1 MIFSP
6 VGDEGSSITIS
17 ASVGAGN
24 VRVMILT
31 WREWSDGTLLMSF
44 FRRSSSR
51 TGIGVIFS
59 LVGDEGSSMS
69 ISALVGAGNVRLM
82 IWTWL

>member
-1 MIFSP
+1 MIFFP

-24 VRVMILT
+24 VRVMNVRVMIWT

-44 FRRSSSR
+44 FRHSSSR
-51 TGIGVIFS
+51 TGMIDGNDF
-59 LVGDEGSSMS
+59 LSS
-69 ISALVGAGNVRLM
+69 RR
-82 IWTWL
+82 

>member
-24 VRVMILT
+24 VRVMNVRVMIWT

-44 FRRSSSR
+44 FQRSNSRMGMIDGNDFLSSR
-51 TGIGVIFS
+51 
-59 LVGDEGSSMS
+59 
-69 ISALVGAGNVRLM
+69 R
-82 IWTWL
+82 